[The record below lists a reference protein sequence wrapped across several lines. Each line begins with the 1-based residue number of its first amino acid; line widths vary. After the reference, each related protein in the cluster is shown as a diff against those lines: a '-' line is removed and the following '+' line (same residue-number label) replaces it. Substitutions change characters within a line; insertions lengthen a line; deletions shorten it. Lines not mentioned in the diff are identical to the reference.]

1 MLYEFNHHQIATLAP
16 ADKAENTGPTD
27 EQLMVLVQQSDEA
40 ALATLYR
47 RHTAILRTVIA
58 RVVHIDADVDDLL
71 QEVFLEIWKR
81 CQTYEEHKGK
91 VLGWMIT
98 MARRRAI
105 DRVRRRQAYARAE
118 ERLRLQSEAEERE
131 MHYHVEEDA
140 TASERAIMLQQT
152 MATLPDAQREA
163 LQLAFYQ
170 GMSQRQI
177 AAKTGVP
184 LGTIKTRLELALRKL
199 RTALTSVGGV
209 EEWSLNRA

>member
-1 MLYEFNHHQIATLAP
+1 MLYEFDHHQITTLTQGGDAGP
-16 ADKAENTGPTD
+16 AD
-27 EQLMVLVQQSDEA
+27 EQLMVLVQQGDEA

-71 QEVFLEIWKR
+71 QEVFLEVWKR
-81 CQTYEEHKGK
+81 CQTYEENKGK

-118 ERLRLQSEAEERE
+118 ERLRLQTEAEDQVA
-131 MHYHVEEDA
+131 HYHVEEDA
-140 TASERAIMLQQT
+140 AASERATMLHET

-170 GMSQRQI
+170 GLSQRQI

-199 RTALTSVGGV
+199 RVALTSLGGC